1 MKKLLAVILAALV
14 LAGLFGVQTAYAKPG
29 NHNRQIACPTEV
41 DCD

>member
-29 NHNRQIACPTEV
+29 NRNVPASCNTP
-41 DCD
+41 DC